1 MCIKVRS
8 QNIFYRH
15 NTLSNISKFILMTR
29 FFISKNNNFVLNF
42 VTFIVVD
49 IENFILFEMP
59 SAGFIIH
66 ACYNFARSDDR
77 IYEKRP
83 IELNS

>member
-1 MCIKVRS
+1 
-8 QNIFYRH
+8 
-15 NTLSNISKFILMTR
+15 MTR

-59 SAGFIIH
+59 SAGFIIR
-66 ACYNFARSDDR
+66 ACYNFAHSDDR